1 MARII
6 APGIVTDEKRPEKV
20 VAERAEA
27 LATAADGILVSKSK
41 RILFGDLHVHT
52 TFSFDAFILSLPLPG
67 GEGTHLPADACD
79 FARFCSALDFWP
91 INDHAESISQR
102 HWRETVETIR
112 ACNEVSGGTAEPDD
126 ARFGRDT
133 VYYVRALEAPAP
145 GVNAGGLQCE
155 RDAAGE

>member
-52 TFSFDAFILSLPLPG
+52 TLLLRRLHT
-67 GEGTHLPADACD
+67 EPA
-79 FARFCSALDFWP
+79 
-91 INDHAESISQR
+91 
-102 HWRETVETIR
+102 
-112 ACNEVSGGTAEPDD
+112 
-126 ARFGRDT
+126 
-133 VYYVRALEAPAP
+133 AP
-145 GVNAGGLQCE
+145 GWRRNTSPGRCMRLRAFLFGAGLLADQ
-155 RDAAGE
+155 